1 MDSRPQNAGVDT
13 YALDVGH
20 QVSDRCD
27 GKWQRKPPRLV
38 VRRRET
44 QARTT
49 GRPVPSD
56 GRARN
61 SHDTNASPSEAW
73 SELTRLPLYTDTQA
87 DTAYRSKAAG
97 PKHLQSSPL
106 GPPGLCIAWTLSHYR
121 HVAARK
127 RKAYTQPRHGVGAY
141 TDWFNR
147 IG

>member
-13 YALDVGH
+13 YALGVGYR
-20 QVSDRCD
+20 VSDRCD
-27 GKWQRKPPRLV
+27 GKWQRKPPRPV
-38 VRRRET
+38 ARRREA
-44 QARTT
+44 QARPT

-73 SELTRLPLYTDTQA
+73 SAQTRPPLYNDTPA
-87 DTAYRSKAAG
+87 DTAYRSTVAG

-106 GPPGLCIAWTLSHYR
+106 GLPGLCIAGTLSHYR

-127 RKAYTQPRHGVGAY
+127 RKAYKQRCHG
-141 TDWFNR
+141 
-147 IG
+147 